1 MYSCLYDCMCMGV
14 YECLLNFK
22 NAFSFYNSFYIYVL
36 FHFSFSSQN
45 IAYVGIVYVGF
56 IKHRMHLESLWL
68 SSQMGM
74 NIKIGFL
81 TIILKDSS
89 IIHCIW
95 LGSGEKEKNESDE

>member
-1 MYSCLYDCMCMGV
+1 MPIHFTIHILY
-14 YECLLNFK
+14 
-22 NAFSFYNSFYIYVL
+22 AL

-45 IAYVGIVYVGF
+45 IAYVGRHVYVGL
-56 IKHRMHLESLWL
+56 IKHRMHSQSLWL

-74 NIKIGFL
+74 NTKIGFL

-95 LGSGEKEKNESDE
+95 FGSGEKEKNESDEWREKKVKRKKEK